1 MRLPHLALAA
11 IAALALLLP
20 AAAGAAQTATVAA
33 AGDRGPAKGWK
44 SASGEKPGDRARAA
58 QAECE
63 GADAA
68 PSAGNLDAIRTSVLC
83 LHNRIRARAGL
94 PLLREN
100 VRLRSAALAHSQDM
114 VANRFF
120 EHTAPSGATFVDRI
134 MRARYVRGNEG
145 WSLGENLAWGTGSYG
160 TPQGVMDAWMNSPGH
175 RRNVLRRSY
184 REVGIGIV
192 TGVPNGSSAGATYT
206 MDFGVRR

>member
-1 MRLPHLALAA
+1 VRPPHFALAA

-20 AAAGAAQTATVAA
+20 TAAGAAQTATVAST
-33 AGDRGPAKGWK
+33 GERGPAKGWK
-44 SASGEKPGDRARAA
+44 NTSDDRARAA

-68 PSAGNLDAIRTSVLC
+68 PTAANLDALRASVLC

-100 VRLRSAALAHSQDM
+100 VRLRTAALGHSQDM

-120 EHTAPSGATFVDRI
+120 EHTTPSGATFVDRI

-160 TPQGVMDAWMNSPGH
+160 TPQGVMDAWMDSPGH

-192 TGVPNGSSAGATYT
+192 TGVPNGSTAGATYT
-206 MDFGVRR
+206 LDFGVRR